1 MHHKPAL
8 RLVGDLPVIGML
20 HQTQSVSL
28 ANTQTFSQGPRV
40 HKRWKVAD
48 LREAHHSRFL
58 LRPSALELFFADRA
72 TALLNFPSAKVC
84 KPGGL
89 LHR

>member
-1 MHHKPAL
+1 M
-8 RLVGDLPVIGML
+8 
-20 HQTQSVSL
+20 
-28 ANTQTFSQGPRV
+28 

-84 KPGGL
+84 
-89 LHR
+89 